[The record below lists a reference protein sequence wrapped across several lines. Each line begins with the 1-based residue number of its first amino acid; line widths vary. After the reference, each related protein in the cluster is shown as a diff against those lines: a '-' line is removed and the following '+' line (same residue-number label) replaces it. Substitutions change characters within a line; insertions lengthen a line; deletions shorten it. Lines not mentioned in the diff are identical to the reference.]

1 MYSTLIEIFGERHYC
16 MLPSVFQSMSSQ
28 IRTNIK
34 MHIPVSVEKDDR
46 LQTLIPFHA
55 GQISI
60 NDFSAEVFMGDAD
73 CMKRWGELED
83 DDQVINVV
91 RLVGAMTRNG
101 GDCSYGS
108 IQLRDK
114 MMRAADVKQTI
125 GHIIYANTPG
135 GMASTLLDFR
145 RAIEYCRSKGQKVY
159 MFCDG
164 TVASCGAFVSAM
176 CDGVYFF
183 NGDDQIGS
191 FGMYSAFM
199 SMKNG
204 DKDPS
209 TGETYRECY
218 ASRSTRKNEEYRA
231 AANDDMNILQ
241 KEVDDHLEEII
252 ANLKKDR
259 PQVKEEQLDGAM
271 FKMKDVVGSL
281 VDGQSTMKDL
291 ATKIYDDWAAC
302 KQKKKPS
309 GEETDSNQK
318 SNSKNTNV
326 MSKEYKEVAAF
337 IGEEPY
343 MSDKEG
349 CLTLQEAQVD
359 ALESKLATFNAISEQ
374 MATENTDLKQQVE
387 TLTASEKSLKEEHDS
402 LGQQVTDL
410 TEKLNAA
417 NALVEQYK
425 VSSEETAKIN
435 AGLKEQVIAL
445 TTAKEA
451 AEVVV
456 ATQKTTIEEN
466 AQVIA
471 DQTSKITNLE
481 KASGKAPD
489 LGDSPK
495 NNGAQGGAL
504 TMEQAPKWDP
514 TLSASENKKRL
525 DAYNGKLR
533 KRAIDAHQ

>member
-16 MLPSVFQSMSSQ
+16 MLPSVFQSMSNQ

-34 MHIPVSVEKDDR
+34 MHIPVSIEKDYR
-46 LQTLIPFHA
+46 IQTLIPFHA
-55 GQISI
+55 GQMNM

-114 MMRAADVKQTI
+114 MMRAADMKQTI

-135 GMASTLLDFR
+135 GMTSTLLDFR
-145 RAIEYCRSKGQKVY
+145 KAIEYCRSKGQKVY

-164 TVASCGAFVSAM
+164 TVASCGAFVSAI

-231 AANDDMNILQ
+231 AANDDMSILQ

-281 VDGQSTMKDL
+281 VDGQLTMKEL

-302 KQKKKPS
+302 QKNKKLS
-309 GEETDSNQK
+309 GGGRNGNQN
-318 SNSKNTNV
+318 SNSKNTNA
-326 MSKEYKEVAAF
+326 MNKEYKEVAAF

-349 CLTLQEAQVD
+349 CLTLQEGQAD
-359 ALESKLATFNAISEQ
+359 ALEGKLATINATSEQ
-374 MATENTDLKQQVE
+374 MLTENSDLKQQVE
-387 TLTASEKSLKEEHDS
+387 TLTASEKSLKEERDLS
-402 LGQQVTDL
+402 AQKVVDL

-417 NALVEQYK
+417 NALAEQYK
-425 VSSEETAKIN
+425 ASSEVATQTA
-435 AGLKEQVIAL
+435 AGLQEQVTTL
-445 TTAKEA
+445 TTAKEV
-451 AEVVV
+451 AEATI
-456 ATQKTTIEEN
+456 ATQQTTIEEN

-471 DQTSKITNLE
+471 DQASKITSLE
-481 KASGKAPD
+481 KASGKVPD
-489 LGDSPK
+489 LGESPK
-495 NNGAQGGAL
+495 TNGAQGGVL

-514 TLSASENKKRL
+514 MLSAKENKKRYE
-525 DAYNGKLR
+525 AYNEKLR
-533 KRAIDAHQ
+533 QRAINAQQ

>member
-16 MLPSVFQSMSSQ
+16 MLPSVFQAMSSQ
-28 IRTNIK
+28 IRANIE
-34 MHIPVSVEKDDR
+34 MHIPVSIEKDDR
-46 LQTLIPFHA
+46 LQTLIPFRS
-55 GQISI
+55 GKMGI
-60 NDFSAEVFMGDAD
+60 NDFSAEVFMGDAE
-73 CMKRWGELED
+73 CMKRWGELKD

-108 IQLRDK
+108 IHLRDK

-125 GHIIYANTPG
+125 GHIIYANCPG
-135 GMASTLLDFR
+135 GMASALLDFR
-145 RAIEYCRSKGQKVY
+145 KAIEYCHSKGQKVY

-164 TVASCGAFVSAM
+164 IVASGCAFVSAM
-176 CDGVYFF
+176 CDGTYYF
-183 NGDDQIGS
+183 NGDDMIGS
-191 FGMYSAFM
+191 LGMYSAFM
-199 SMKNG
+199 SMKDG
-204 DKDPS
+204 DKNPS

-231 AANDDMNILQ
+231 AANDDMSILQ
-241 KEVDDHLEEII
+241 KELNEHLEELLT
-252 ANLKKDR
+252 NLKKDR

-281 VDGQSTMKDL
+281 VDGQSTMPEL

-309 GEETDSNQK
+309 GGGTNGNQN
-318 SNSKNTNV
+318 SNSKNTNA

-343 MSDKEG
+343 VSDKEG
-349 CLTLQEAQVD
+349 NLTLEAGQAD
-359 ALESKLATFNAISEQ
+359 ALEGKLATINASSEQ

-387 TLTASEKSLKEEHDS
+387 TLTANEKALKEERDLS
-402 LGQQVTDL
+402 AQQVADL

-417 NALVEQYK
+417 NVLADQNK
-425 VSSEETAKIN
+425 ASSEEATKTASR
-435 AGLKEQVIAL
+435 LQEQVTTL

-451 AEVVV
+451 AEATV

-471 DQTSKITNLE
+471 DQASKIANLE
-481 KASGKAPD
+481 KASGKSPD
-489 LGDSPK
+489 LGESPK
-495 NNGAQGGAL
+495 TNGAQGGSL
-504 TMEQAPKWDP
+504 TMEKAPQWNP
-514 TLSASENKKRL
+514 MLSALDNKKLL
-525 DAYNGKLR
+525 DAYNEKLR
-533 KRAIDAHQ
+533 GRAMNAHQ